1 LFALP
6 AHTVDPAAVDTT
18 PSAPDIGIEV
28 LSSEEE
34 DTTENVHSDDVL
46 RNFPTPDRELLKAR
60 ALAFTPGFA
69 LGENAALHLQRGY
82 PSAGGNAAN
91 TDLTPMYPDRENLS
105 NTSKPKLLEGVL
117 GRYSTQIKD
126 PIDGVWR
133 DGPELDLQR
142 DALRVD
148 KVRMP
153 SYDAYGWQIV
163 WTCPKKIFGL
173 PMHAYRN

>member
-1 LFALP
+1 MAL
-6 AHTVDPAAVDTT
+6 AA
-18 PSAPDIGIEV
+18 
-28 LSSEEE
+28 
-34 DTTENVHSDDVL
+34 
-46 RNFPTPDRELLKAR
+46 TPD
-60 ALAFTPGFA
+60 FQ
-69 LGENAALHLQRGY
+69 LGENAILFLQRGY
-82 PSAGGNAAN
+82 PSANGNAAD
-91 TDLTPMYPDRENLS
+91 TDLTPLYPGFENLS
-105 NTSKPKLLEGVL
+105 NAGKPKLLEGPL